1 MKCTLKK
8 ALAITV
14 FVPTISFVF
23 ADKIHEVKK
32 GETLYSISRS
42 YGISVDAVKEI
53 NGLTG
58 NEIKVGQNIKIP
70 ETQKKTEDSKKTSSS
85 ESPKNQEKK
94 DGSPAKVTVSESTYE
109 VQKGDTWFGI
119 SRRFGISVSELLKMN
134 QVDAGSS
141 LKIGQKI
148 KVPSESRA
156 DNSKGTEVA
165 KNDAAK
171 NNEKKSEA
179 SSKTKTENTKTPD
192 VNVPDLKD
200 NDPHNYSGKKGD
212 SSLVWPVKA
221 GEVTYVNGKIG
232 GVCLTAKKD
241 EGVTSIRAGTVMFC
255 GSYRGFGNVVFIQS
269 KTGHIYAYTGLGTIE
284 VNKGEYIN
292 YKSRVGT
299 AGVDSYTGKYQV
311 NLMVFQNGQP
321 VDPAKAPRG

>member
-14 FVPTISFVF
+14 CVPAISFVF

-58 NEIKVGQNIKIP
+58 NDIKVGQSIKIP
-70 ETQKKTEDSKKTSSS
+70 ENKKKTKVSETAADAEKNKNPGKHENTSV
-85 ESPKNQEKK
+85 
-94 DGSPAKVTVSESTYE
+94 KVTVSESTYE

-119 SRRFGISVSELLKMN
+119 SRRFGISVSDLLKMN

-141 LKIGQKI
+141 LKTGQKI
-148 KVPSESRA
+148 KVPSDS
-156 DNSKGTEVA
+156 
-165 KNDAAK
+165 
-171 NNEKKSEA
+171 
-179 SSKTKTENTKTPD
+179 KTENTKRTEVTENYGTKNNRTKSETNSKSENKKTPE
-192 VNVPDLKD
+192 VKVPDLKN

-292 YKSRVGT
+292 YKSRLGT

-321 VDPAKAPRG
+321 IDPAKAPRG